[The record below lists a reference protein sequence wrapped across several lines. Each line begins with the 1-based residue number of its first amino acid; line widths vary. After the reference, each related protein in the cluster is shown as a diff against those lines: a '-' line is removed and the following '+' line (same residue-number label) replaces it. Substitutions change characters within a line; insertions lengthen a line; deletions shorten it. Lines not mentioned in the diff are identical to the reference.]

1 MRRENGA
8 GLRSLVNGK
17 TLGGTIDGCATKR
30 SGQLVSVAEVGDVE
44 MSLMKV
50 AGGVITRLT
59 GDSGG
64 LDMQMV
70 WQARGKQHMASSA
83 MQAERCRTVC
93 RLN

>member
-17 TLGGTIDGCATKR
+17 TLDGTIDDCAAKR

-64 LDMQMV
+64 LGMQMV
-70 WQARGKQHMASSA
+70 WQARG
-83 MQAERCRTVC
+83 
-93 RLN
+93 